1 MITPAQYQHQLAD
14 LKLDILDRSLTSK
27 VDAQAA
33 LTEIN
38 DLKDHLLQMEQ
49 SLNLELHVMRS
60 QYQARKAAAEAG
72 SSSRIMVSAKRRV
85 GGSQRAG
92 EENKLAA
99 ERGEKLAPFQELK
112 SQVTELLAK
121 VEAARSAAEK
131 LTI

>member
-14 LKLDILDRSLTSK
+14 LKIDILDKPLTSK

-38 DLKDHLLQMEQ
+38 ALKDHLLQMEQ
-49 SLNLELHVMRS
+49 SLNLDLHVLRS
-60 QYQARKAAAEAG
+60 QFQARRAAAEAG
-72 SSSRIMVSAKRRV
+72 SSSRIMVSAKHRV
-85 GGSQRAG
+85 GGSQRVD

-99 ERGEKLAPFQELK
+99 ERDEKLAPFQELK
-112 SQVTELLAK
+112 SQVTELLDK